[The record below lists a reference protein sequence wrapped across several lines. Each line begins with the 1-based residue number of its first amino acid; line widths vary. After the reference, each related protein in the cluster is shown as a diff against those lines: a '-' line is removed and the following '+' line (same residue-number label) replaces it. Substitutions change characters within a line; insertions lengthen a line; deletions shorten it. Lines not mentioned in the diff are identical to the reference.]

1 MLNFARKPHYCKTD
15 VSRSYFII
23 MVFNQ
28 RTKNYLTEMSAVLI
42 ESKYKVFDI
51 NFNEM
56 KAFVNKQ
63 DIYKKRNGKTC
74 TVQHHFGRWISFKKE
89 DISYGLKNYTRY
101 DSSFYGLE
109 EIKGQK
115 TSKYLKSDV
124 KQNIIEDYKRSL

>member
-1 MLNFARKPHYCKTD
+1 
-15 VSRSYFII
+15 

-28 RTKNYLTEMSAVLI
+28 RTKNYLAEMSAVLI

-51 NFNEM
+51 NFHEM

-74 TVQHHFGRWISFKKE
+74 TVEHHFGKWIYFKKE
-89 DISYGLKNYTRY
+89 DISYGLSNYTRY
-101 DSSFYGLE
+101 ESSVYGLE

-115 TSKYLKSDV
+115 TSKYLKSEV
-124 KQNIIEDYKRSL
+124 KQKIIEDYKRSL